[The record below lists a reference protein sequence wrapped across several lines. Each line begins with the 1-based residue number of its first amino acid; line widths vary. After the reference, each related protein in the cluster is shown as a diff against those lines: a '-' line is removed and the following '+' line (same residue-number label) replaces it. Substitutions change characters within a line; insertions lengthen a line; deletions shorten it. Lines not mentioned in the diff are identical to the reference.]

1 MSKHALSVL
10 TTVILGLA
18 TAALT
23 LGQTTTTTVTKTVQ
37 NPDGSY
43 TVIEYP
49 AKKEV
54 TVNLSPVGITG
65 AKGVAT
71 ILRDDDG
78 TRIKLNLTNVPAEV
92 TSLNLYAVDDSGA
105 VTPLGPI
112 AISNGAGTLAAAAP
126 LTKFM
131 LIASPDSDVSA
142 YSPETKVL
150 FRSAVPEGYAVVP
163 LTSARGEKV
172 AAVST
177 PGGTPASPYSVAM
190 LNIPAYKKGD
200 DTKIKVDFSGALTGA
215 RANVFITP
223 RKDGPTEVNMRFHEL
238 KEVPAG
244 QTFILWAVAP
254 DNSFVKLGQVV
265 NTPGRNEA
273 EIKSETPLKDFGL
286 LVTMEDAS
294 LKTWVSPAGPPVGII
309 HIVP

>member
-10 TTVILGLA
+10 TAVIFGLA
-18 TAALT
+18 TAAVA

-37 NPDGSY
+37 NPDGTYS
-43 TVIEYP
+43 VIEYP
-49 AKKEV
+49 AHKEV
-54 TVNLSPVGITG
+54 TVQLNPVTIMG

-78 TRIKLNLTNVPAEV
+78 TKIKLNLTNVPAEV

-105 VTPLGPI
+105 VTSLGPI
-112 AISNGAGTLAAAAP
+112 AITNGAGTLAAAAP

-131 LIASPDSDVSA
+131 LIASPEADLSA
-142 YSPETKVL
+142 YNPETKVL

-163 LTSARGEKV
+163 VTSARGEKV

-177 PGGTPASPYSVAM
+177 PGGTPATPYSVPM

-215 RANVFITP
+215 RANIFITP
-223 RKDGPTEVNMRFHEL
+223 RKDGPTEVNMRFHDL

-244 QTFILWAVAP
+244 
-254 DNSFVKLGQVV
+254 
-265 NTPGRNEA
+265 
-273 EIKSETPLKDFGL
+273 
-286 LVTMEDAS
+286 
-294 LKTWVSPAGPPVGII
+294 
-309 HIVP
+309 

>member
-10 TTVILGLA
+10 KAVILGLA
-18 TAALT
+18 TAAFA

-54 TVNLSPVGITG
+54 TVDLSPVGITG

-131 LIASPDSDVSA
+131 LIASPESDLSA

-150 FRSAVPEGYAVVP
+150 FRSAVPQGYAVVP

-215 RANVFITP
+215 RANIFITP

-244 QTFILWAVAP
+244 QTFILWAVSP
-254 DNSFVKLGQVV
+254 DKSFVKLGQVV
-265 NTPGRNEA
+265 NPPGRNEA
-273 EIKSETPLKDFGL
+273 EIKSETALKDFGL